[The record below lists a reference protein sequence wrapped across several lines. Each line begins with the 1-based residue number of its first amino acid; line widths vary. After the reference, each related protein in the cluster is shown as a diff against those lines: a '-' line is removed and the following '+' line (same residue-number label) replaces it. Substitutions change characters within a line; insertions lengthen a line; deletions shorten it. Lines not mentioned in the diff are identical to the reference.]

1 MKEFSKLAFI
11 KRFLPGNCE
20 INNIKFALVLTNF
33 NFKGGILMAGKIKS
47 ICDTIIQKRSAGSPV
62 IEKLT
67 KTKLVIK
74 GVNPDNY
81 TASSP
86 DDPEVINKLSQIA
99 KELGVTL

>member
-1 MKEFSKLAFI
+1 
-11 KRFLPGNCE
+11 
-20 INNIKFALVLTNF
+20 
-33 NFKGGILMAGKIKS
+33 MAGKIKT